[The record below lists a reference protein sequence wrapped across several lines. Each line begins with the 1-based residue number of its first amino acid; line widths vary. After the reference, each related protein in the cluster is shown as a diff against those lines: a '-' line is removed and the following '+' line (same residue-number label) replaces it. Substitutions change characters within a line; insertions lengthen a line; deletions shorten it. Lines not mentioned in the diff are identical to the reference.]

1 MANMRAIRS
10 RIKSVQNTQQ
20 ITKTM
25 KMVAAA
31 NLRRTQSGMSGM
43 RAFAEQT
50 QAMLD
55 TLLSGGVTF
64 DAPLLTPRKEVK
76 RICYVLLVGNRG
88 LCGTYNSALL
98 RFLQQTLEA
107 ETREATVL
115 VYGRWGRDLMKQMN
129 LPIARVYQE
138 VSDTPTMDHALA
150 LAEELKRMYL
160 SGEADE
166 VHFIYQHFRSILAQE
181 PTDLLLLPA
190 AAHSAGG
197 EAHDYLFEP
206 DRAAILDNLLQLY
219 VNNTVYSTLLEAKVG
234 EHASRMTAMS
244 AATDSTAE
252 LIGTLKLHLNRARQ
266 AAITTEISEIVGGA
280 NALKKKTSKKP
291 PHTS

>member
-55 TLLSGGVTF
+55 TVLAGGESF
-64 DAPLLTPRKEVK
+64 DAPLLTPHKDVRK
-76 RICYVLLVGNRG
+76 ICYVLFVGNRG
-88 LCGTYNSALL
+88 LCGTYNHALL
-98 RFLQQTLEA
+98 RFLQHTLE
-107 ETREATVL
+107 EEKREASVI

-129 LPIARVYQE
+129 LPVAQVYQE
-138 VSDTPTMDHALA
+138 VSDTPTMDQALA

-166 VHFIYQHFRSILAQE
+166 VHLVYQHFRSMLAQE
-181 PTDLLLLPA
+181 PADLRLLPA
-190 AAHSAGG
+190 APHTAIA
-197 EAHDYLFEP
+197 EPLEFIFEP
-206 DRAAILDNLLQLY
+206 DRAAILENLSQLY
-219 VNNTVYSTLLEAKVG
+219 VNNTVYSTMLEAKVG

-244 AATDSTAE
+244 AATDSTTE
-252 LIGTLKLHLNRARQ
+252 LIGTLRLHLNRARQ

-280 NALKKKTSKKP
+280 NALKKSKQK
-291 PHTS
+291 S